1 MARSVKKSP
10 DEVSPLPVTLID
22 KGVYVLGFGVNGRWG
37 LHASFCCQSA
47 DSASLMSLHAYFSI
61 ILLFLFCC
69 YSFSEIS
76 VMLDNSCYSY
86 DRVETRNQ
94 QYSYETEEVL
104 NEMLRLEYA
113 DDSTLSQAISN
124 KSVPVSFH

>member
-1 MARSVKKSP
+1 
-10 DEVSPLPVTLID
+10 
-22 KGVYVLGFGVNGRWG
+22 
-37 LHASFCCQSA
+37 
-47 DSASLMSLHAYFSI
+47 
-61 ILLFLFCC
+61 
-69 YSFSEIS
+69 
-76 VMLDNSCYSY
+76 MLDNSCYSY